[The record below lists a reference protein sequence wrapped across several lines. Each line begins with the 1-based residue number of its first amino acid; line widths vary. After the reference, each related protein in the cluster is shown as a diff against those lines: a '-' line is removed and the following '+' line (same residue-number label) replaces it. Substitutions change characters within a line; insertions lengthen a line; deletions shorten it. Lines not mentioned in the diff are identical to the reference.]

1 MKEPPRPW
9 KFGKKKKWTSPP
21 DVARK
26 KNDRIG
32 ASEIA
37 VIGRAHAHLRRA
49 RPCGEGSETKAA
61 PIESAPKATGETT
74 AKTAFAV
81 I

>member
-1 MKEPPRPW
+1 MKERPRPW
-9 KFGKKKKWTSPP
+9 EFGKKKKWTGPP

-37 VIGRAHAHLRRA
+37 VIGRAHPHLGRA

-61 PIESAPKATGETT
+61 LIESVLESTGETA